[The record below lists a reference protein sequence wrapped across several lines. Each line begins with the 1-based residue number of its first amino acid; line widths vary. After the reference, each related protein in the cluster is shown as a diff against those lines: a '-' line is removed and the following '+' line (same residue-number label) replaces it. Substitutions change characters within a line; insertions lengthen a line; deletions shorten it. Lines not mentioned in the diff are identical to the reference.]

1 MPKLDDFCAQA
12 RFRGVNALVI
22 STKCSLV
29 KYEQMFY
36 HCKHSNLRRV
46 FKAGSATIIRDI
58 GTTQGAH
65 MYTRNVRYI
74 KRYVRVVAEMG
85 PDGHI
90 TPLCVLW
97 PDGRRFD
104 VDDVIETGYSS
115 SAKTGSSG
123 VRYVVEIAGQRKIL
137 WRDGRGFFVESPQA
151 RPIG

>member
-1 MPKLDDFCAQA
+1 MRWWSPQNVRLLNTNRCSIIANTAIFAESLKL
-12 RFRGVNALVI
+12 
-22 STKCSLV
+22 
-29 KYEQMFY
+29 
-36 HCKHSNLRRV
+36 
-46 FKAGSATIIRDI
+46 GSATIIRDI

>member
-1 MPKLDDFCAQA
+1 
-12 RFRGVNALVI
+12 
-22 STKCSLV
+22 
-29 KYEQMFY
+29 
-36 HCKHSNLRRV
+36 
-46 FKAGSATIIRDI
+46 
-58 GTTQGAH
+58 
-65 MYTRNVRYI
+65 MYARNVRYI

-90 TPLCVLW
+90 IPLCVLW

>member
-1 MPKLDDFCAQA
+1 MRWWSPQNVRLLNTNRCSIIANTVIFVESLKL
-12 RFRGVNALVI
+12 
-22 STKCSLV
+22 
-29 KYEQMFY
+29 
-36 HCKHSNLRRV
+36 
-46 FKAGSATIIRDI
+46 GSATIIRDI